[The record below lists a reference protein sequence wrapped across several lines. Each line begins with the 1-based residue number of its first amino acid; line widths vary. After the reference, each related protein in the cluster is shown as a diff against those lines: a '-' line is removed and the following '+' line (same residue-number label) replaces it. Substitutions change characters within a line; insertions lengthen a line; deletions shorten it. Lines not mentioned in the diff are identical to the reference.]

1 MKKNAGSLFTLAL
14 YFSLCGYWALTQG
27 VRLFNLVK
35 ADAPFQVAHILKEAG
50 WKEVEVGMGY
60 NKYTSIYASP
70 RGGFKGA
77 TVYWGDEAASAARMR
92 GTTLIKETEKIIIL
106 SDTQAVY
113 LVDDENKDRLE
124 IIEQKI
130 RASVLNGKVS
140 RKSIWH
146 PIRREGK
153 TKVRS
158 SDVWFIPVLD
168 AMVLLLEPGRLLLLS
183 FLLLPPPGL
192 LTVVIPIWMLLV
204 VFLPVYLFAKAF
216 QEENNTK
223 TV

>member
-1 MKKNAGSLFTLAL
+1 MFDKVLL
-14 YFSLCGYWALTQG
+14 Y
-27 VRLFNLVK
+27 
-35 ADAPFQVAHILKEAG
+35 
-50 WKEVEVGMGY
+50 
-60 NKYTSIYASP
+60 
-70 RGGFKGA
+70 
-77 TVYWGDEAASAARMR
+77 
-92 GTTLIKETEKIIIL
+92 
-106 SDTQAVY
+106 
-113 LVDDENKDRLE
+113 KDRLE

-130 RASVLNGKVS
+130 RASALNGKVS

-204 VFLPVYLFAKAF
+204 VFLPVYLFVKAF
-216 QEENNTK
+216 QEENSTK

>member
-1 MKKNAGSLFTLAL
+1 MKKNAGGLITLAL
-14 YFSLCGYWALTQG
+14 YLSLCGYWALTQG
-27 VRLFNLVK
+27 FRLFNLVK
-35 ADAPFQVAHILKEAG
+35 ADIPFQVAHILKEAG
-50 WKEVEVGMGY
+50 WKEGEVGMGY
-60 NKYTSIYASP
+60 NYYTHIYASP
-70 RGGFKGA
+70 KGGYKSAAVF
-77 TVYWGDEAASAARMR
+77 WGDDAERKVKMLNLAS
-92 GTTLIKETEKIIIL
+92 LEKAIIL
-106 SDTQAVY
+106 SDKKAV
-113 LVDDENKDRLE
+113 VIQDVNINRLE

-130 RASVLNGKVS
+130 RASALNGKVS

-168 AMVLLLEPGRLLLLS
+168 AMLLLLEPGRLLLLS

-204 VFLPVYLFAKAF
+204 VFLPVFLFAKAF